1 MSMGM
6 QIRKY
11 RKLKGFTQMELAEQL
26 GLTQV
31 AIANYERGSRKP
43 DVEMVPKLAQL
54 LGASIEELYGG
65 EGRKRVE
72 TPTRRLHR
80 NTLEAKVQGL
90 FGRLRPDEQKMIFRQ
105 IKGLIGQH

>member
-11 RKLKGFTQMELAEQL
+11 RKLKGFTQVELAEQL

-43 DVEMVPKLAQL
+43 DVELVPKLAQL

-72 TPTRRLHR
+72 APPRRLHR
-80 NTLEAKVQGL
+80 NTLEAKV
-90 FGRLRPDEQKMIFRQ
+90 
-105 IKGLIGQH
+105 

>member
-1 MSMGM
+1 
-6 QIRKY
+6 
-11 RKLKGFTQMELAEQL
+11 MELAEQL

-43 DVEMVPKLAQL
+43 DVELVPKLAQL

-72 TPTRRLHR
+72 APTRRLHR

-90 FGRLRPDEQKMIFRQ
+90 FGRLRPDGQKMILRQ

>member
-11 RKLKGFTQMELAEQL
+11 RKLKGFTQVELAEQL

-43 DVEMVPKLAQL
+43 DVELVPKLAQL

-65 EGRKRVE
+65 EGHKRVE
-72 TPTRRLHR
+72 APTRRLHR